1 MKIVTMTA
9 EHLGE
14 VKALLDVCF
23 GESAWSMDSLR
34 SQMEKADSHCT
45 VAIEQ
50 DSVIGF
56 LAFEQVLD
64 EGSIIE
70 VAVAPDCR
78 RKGIAKALITQAI
91 QSADGPAAV
100 FLEVRESNA
109 PAVSLYEALGF
120 EQIGERKDYYDRPKE
135 NAIIM
140 RKKDENTCN
149 RKQL

>member
-1 MKIVTMTA
+1 MNNILDHYFLLIYPSMTLA
-9 EHLGE
+9 TALAAGE
-14 VKALLDVCF
+14 TENYF
-23 GESAWSMDSLR
+23 
-34 SQMEKADSHCT
+34 T
-45 VAIEQ
+45 
-50 DSVIGF
+50 
-56 LAFEQVLD
+56 
-64 EGSIIE
+64 GSIIE

-140 RKKDENTCN
+140 RKNYENTCN

>member
-23 GESAWSMDSLR
+23 SESAWSMDSLR

-91 QSADGPAAV
+91 QSADGSAAV

-140 RKKDENTCN
+140 RKNYENTCN